1 MDLPLIASAGIPKL
15 LAESPGLIAG
25 HLHCS
30 NSLCNVLGF
39 HLWLGEGDKCVWQ
52 EWTEME
58 LLHTIMSE
66 RPAKYLPHRVA
77 LAFESNIR

>member
-1 MDLPLIASAGIPKL
+1 MDPPLIASAGIPKL

-39 HLWLGEGDKCVWQ
+39 HLWLGRQ
-52 EWTEME
+52 
-58 LLHTIMSE
+58 
-66 RPAKYLPHRVA
+66 A
-77 LAFESNIR
+77 LRLDEQQP